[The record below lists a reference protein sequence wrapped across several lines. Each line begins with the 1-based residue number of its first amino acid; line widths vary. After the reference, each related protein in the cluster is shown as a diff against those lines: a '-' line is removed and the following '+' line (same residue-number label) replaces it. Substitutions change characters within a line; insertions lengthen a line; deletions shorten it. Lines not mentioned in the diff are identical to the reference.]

1 MLDQNYKLL
10 QSNKSCIKQL
20 IQFLAL
26 CQESERKKLCSLL
39 IACDEFSG
47 CHESFF
53 CSVCVAK
60 ITLNKNC
67 KKKKRKIPST
77 PL

>member
-26 CQESERKKLCSLL
+26 CQEKKLCLL

-47 CHESFF
+47 CHESFYIF
-53 CSVCVAK
+53 FFCVAK
-60 ITLNKNC
+60 ITLNE
-67 KKKKRKIPST
+67 KKKKKKKEIPST